1 MKEETVHQIKTMG
14 KKYIATGIDVLL
26 AKNKKRKYIHSTY
39 VSKPSKNF
47 EKKLFYLLKIILMI
61 SNG

>member
-1 MKEETVHQIKTMG
+1 MG